1 MKIKDEIISATAML
15 LSIAKADNIVE
26 DSELKS
32 IKDIISDFF
41 QINSEDEIINYIN
54 IANTELEKSTDIFEF
69 GRVLND
75 AWNYQDKIDFVCCM
89 FEVSL
94 IDGDMYYLE
103 EHLIKKVSNI
113 LNVNHKDLIES
124 KIEMKRIFNI
134 D

>member
-1 MKIKDEIISATAML
+1 ML
-15 LSIAKADNIVE
+15 LVKSVLNNSIILLLPSSNIFKT
-26 DSELKS
+26 SEIKS

-41 QINSEDEIINYIN
+41 QINAKDDIINYIN
-54 IANTELEKSTDIFEF
+54 IANTELEKSSDIFEF
-69 GRVLND
+69 GLVLND

-113 LNVNHKDLIES
+113 LNVNHKDLIKS
-124 KIEMKRIFNI
+124 KVEIKRIFNI

>member
-1 MKIKDEIISATAML
+1 MKIKEEIISATAML

-41 QINSEDEIINYIN
+41 QINSEDEIIDYIN
-54 IANTELEKSTDIFEF
+54 IANTELAESTDIFEF

-75 AWNYQDKIDFVCCM
+75 SWNYQDKIDFVCCM

-94 IDGDMYYLE
+94 VDGDMYYLE

-113 LNVNHKDLIES
+113 LNVNHKDLIKS
-124 KIEMKRIFNI
+124 KVEIKRIFNI